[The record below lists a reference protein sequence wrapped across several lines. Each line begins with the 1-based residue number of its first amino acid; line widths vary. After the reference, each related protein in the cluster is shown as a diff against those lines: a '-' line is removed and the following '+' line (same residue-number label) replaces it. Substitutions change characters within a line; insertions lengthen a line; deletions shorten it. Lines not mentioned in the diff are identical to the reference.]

1 MTTTHNNPQQPGT
14 KRPTLPRPNSPVWS
28 KDNQPSPEAKKAGQQ
43 RRSLA
48 QAMKTAIEATVG
60 EMIKNPA
67 VKSENLLKYI
77 GGFPKELGVADIISA
92 QLLKDIANPNTKP
105 EIRAKLLDIYNK
117 IAYGNKI
124 DITTDGEQIKNVIVF
139 SDDNLQA

>member
-1 MTTTHNNPQQPGT
+1 MDKEHDQE
-14 KRPTLPRPNSPVWS
+14 RPRNRAPLPNAKKFTSEY
-28 KDNQPSPEAKKAGQQ
+28 QPSPEAKKAGQQ

-92 QLLKDIANPNTKP
+92 QLLKDVANPSTKP

>member
-1 MTTTHNNPQQPGT
+1 MDKKHDQE
-14 KRPTLPRPNSPVWS
+14 RPRNKAPLPNAKKFTSEY
-28 KDNQPSPEAKKAGQQ
+28 QPSPEAKKAGQQ

-92 QLLKDIANPNTKP
+92 QLLKDVANPSTKP

>member
-1 MTTTHNNPQQPGT
+1 MDEEHDQE
-14 KRPTLPRPNSPVWS
+14 RPRNKAPLPNAKKFTSEY
-28 KDNQPSPEAKKAGQQ
+28 QPSPEAKKAGQQ

-92 QLLKDIANPNTKP
+92 QLLKDVANPSTKP